1 MTHQSLSERHSIPTV
16 FTAGFRLYFLAAGA
30 FALFAMVAWL
40 FWLGVHAAGGS
51 FAEPWTA
58 VAPQLWHAHEMVYG
72 YTVAVIAGFF
82 LTAVPNWTGSPPA
95 RAMFVAGTGFV
106 WIAGRLVI
114 WFSGFLDPVF
124 VALVDLAFVPLL
136 GLKIGGNLL
145 KKTQSRNLI
154 FLGLLTL
161 LFAGNLLMH
170 LEWLGVSGGDAMAG
184 VRLGLLTTVAMIA
197 IIGGRVVPGFT
208 RNALN
213 RAGYSGKM
221 PVLRP
226 VFDRVGI
233 VSAVLLALAA
243 GLDAPSVV
251 IGSLAAIAA
260 VSNGIRFAGWRF
272 QATWREPILW
282 SMHLAFALLVAGYA
296 ALATAHLF
304 GDPSEIGALHLLGV
318 GAAGGMTLAIMTRAA
333 LGHTGRPLVVSTPI
347 AVAYASIA
355 LAAVIRA
362 CGPALLPDHYYS
374 VMFVSGGLWLAAFTL
389 FLAVY
394 LPVLAFSAN
403 EKSGG

>member
-1 MTHQSLSERHSIPTV
+1 MTHHSSSEKHSIPTL
-16 FTAGFRLYFLAAGA
+16 FTAGFRFYFLAAGA

-106 WIAGRLVI
+106 WVAGRLVI
-114 WFSGFLDPVF
+114 WFSAFLDPVF
-124 VALVDLAFVPLL
+124 VALIDLAFVPLL

-145 KKTQSRNLI
+145 KKTQARNLI

-161 LFAGNLLMH
+161 LFVGNLLMH
-170 LEWLGVSGGDAMAG
+170 LEWAGLSWGNAMAG

-226 VFDRVGI
+226 VFDRIGI
-233 VSAVLLALAA
+233 ASAVLLAVAA
-243 GLDAPSVV
+243 GLDAPSVA

-272 QATWREPILW
+272 QATLREPILW
-282 SMHLAFALLVAGYA
+282 SMHLAFALLVAGYT

-304 GDPSEIGALHLLGV
+304 GNPSEIGALHLLGV

-333 LGHTGRPLVVSTPI
+333 LGHTGRPLVVSMPI
-347 AVAYASIA
+347 AVAYAAIA
-355 LAAVIRA
+355 LAALVRA
-362 CGPALLPDHYYS
+362 CGPTLLPDHYYAA
-374 VMFVSGGLWLAAFTL
+374 MFVSGGLWLAAFTL
-389 FLAVY
+389 FLAVF
-394 LPVLAFSAN
+394 LPVLAFSGDETA
-403 EKSGG
+403 GG